1 MYVLEFILENKNN
14 SYKYF
19 EKVFWC
25 KFKIQNVL
33 ISYAIKQIGK
43 LQHDDAYIQ
52 AKENYKTYKTVK
64 GSRLDK
70 DKITAVMN
78 ERITYY
84 GLTKGSFE
92 QYVKVQQDKYRKYI
106 SSQMAQLVA
115 GDVFSAIKKCLYG
128 NGKEIHHK
136 KLDTIHTVS
145 AKSLKNGILL
155 DTGHESCHFGL
166 KKKGIDCHFIIK
178 DYNEWAKN
186 CYMKDKD
193 RIKFCRLAR
202 KQFNAGYKYYIQL
215 IIDGEPIQKHGC
227 GEGKCGIDP
236 GISTV
241 AAMADDKCFLEVLAA
256 DVARYNK
263 DIVECQKAME
273 RSRRINNPACYNRDG
288 TVKKGSRFNKTKRY
302 KKLLRRFRTLH
313 RKRAFCI
320 KQSHDILA
328 NKILG
333 HCNNVVYEGMDF
345 SALGRKSMKP
355 AERNDK
361 VSEVKNK
368 DGTVKKVRKFKRKR
382 RFGKSLQN
390 RSPGLFLEILKR
402 KCIQYGFMALETN
415 TKTFKA
421 SQYNHI
427 FNDYRKK
434 ELNQRWN
441 VLYDEWYEPILIQR
455 DLYSA
460 FLIKNAD
467 SSLKHADRHKCTDG
481 FGKFV
486 KIHDKCIEDV
496 IKSGTARPACFGF

>member
-1 MYVLEFILENKNN
+1 MYTLEFLLENKNN

-33 ISYAIKQIGK
+33 ISYAMKQMGK

-64 GSRLDK
+64 DSKLDK
-70 DKITAVMN
+70 DKITAAMN

-84 GLTKGSFE
+84 GLTKSSFE

-115 GDVFSAIKKCLYG
+115 RDVFSAVKKCLYS

-136 KLDTIHTVS
+136 KLDAIHTVS

-155 DTGHESCHFGL
+155 DAEHESCCFGS

-178 DYNEWAKN
+178 DYNKWARN
-186 CYMKDKD
+186 CYLKDKD
-193 RIKFCRLAR
+193 KVKFCRLAR
-202 KQFNAGYKYYIQL
+202 KQFNARYKYYIQF
-215 IIDGEPIQKHGC
+215 IIDGEPIQKHAC

-236 GISTV
+236 GISTI
-241 AAMADDKCFLEVLAA
+241 AAVADDKCFLEVLAA
-256 DVARYNK
+256 DAARYNK
-263 DIVECQKAME
+263 DIVECQKEIE

-288 TVKKGSRFNKTKRY
+288 TVKKGSRFKKTKKY
-302 KKLLRRFRTLH
+302 KKLLKRFRTLH

-333 HCNNVVYEGMDF
+333 HCNSVVYEGMDF
-345 SALGRKSMKP
+345 AALGRKAKGD
-355 AERNDK
+355 AVRQEK

-368 DGTVKKVRKFKRKR
+368 DGAVKKIRKFRKKR

-402 KCIQYGFMALETN
+402 KCIQHGFMALETN

-421 SQYNHI
+421 SQYNHL
-427 FNDYRKK
+427 FDDYRKK
-434 ELNQRWN
+434 KLGERWN
-441 VLYDEWYEPILIQR
+441 VLYDEGYETVMIQR

-467 SSLKHADRHKCTDG
+467 SSLKHADRNQCIQG
-481 FGKFV
+481 FGKFI
-486 KIHDKCIEDV
+486 KMHDECIGNIIE
-496 IKSGTARPACFGF
+496 SGTERLSCFGF